1 MKLLKVIIFVLCA
14 ICISTPL
21 VFAICNGSNGN
32 DQLTSVNNQ
41 NNPYVTG
48 DFENCLRERD
58 TLLENKDYRK
68 AFSYLRTLCEKYKDS
83 ESCNLTYSTYFAM
96 QDDSVNVSSSEQN
109 VTLYEVLYYLDLG
122 CKLNNYDSC
131 MKAARL
137 YEYGTKPGAS
147 SQVKGYNVAY
157 DAQEAKKYYKRVCE
171 SVSDNAI
178 EACSHVVE
186 LSRQSNKNIPLADSF
201 VDNLVKKL
209 N

>member
-1 MKLLKVIIFVLCA
+1 MKLLKVFVFILCVV
-14 ICISTPL
+14 CVSTPL
-21 VFAICNGSNGN
+21 VFAICNGNNSLDGGMSQTNASN
-32 DQLTSVNNQ
+32 D
-41 NNPYVTG
+41 PYASE
-48 DFENCLRERD
+48 DFAKCIEERD
-58 TLLENKDYRK
+58 QLLENKDYRK

-96 QDDSVNVSSSEQN
+96 QEDSVNVSPSDQN
-109 VTLYEVLYYLDLG
+109 ITLYEVLYYLDLG

-137 YEYGTKPGAS
+137 YEYGSKPGAS

-171 SVSDNAI
+171 SVSDNAMD
-178 EACSHVVE
+178 ACSRVVE
-186 LSRQSNKNIPLADSF
+186 LSRQNSNVPLADSF
-201 VDNLVKKL
+201 VNNLVKKL

>member
-1 MKLLKVIIFVLCA
+1 MKLLKVFIFC
-14 ICISTPL
+14 ICVISVSTPL
-21 VFAICNGSNGN
+21 VFAICNNNNVGKTEAFNTGSSDVLETEGN
-32 DQLTSVNNQ
+32 LAETMA
-41 NNPYVTG
+41 
-48 DFENCLRERD
+48 ERD
-58 TLLENKDYRK
+58 RLLHNRDYQK

-96 QDDSVNVSSSEQN
+96 QDDSVNVSPSAQN
-109 VTLYEVLYYLDLG
+109 ITLYEVLYYLDLG

-137 YEYGTKPGAS
+137 YEYGSKPGAS
-147 SQVKGYNVAY
+147 QMKGYNIDY

-171 SVSDNAI
+171 SVSDSAMD
-178 EACSHVVE
+178 ACSRVVE
-186 LSRQSNKNIPLADSF
+186 LSRQSNRNVPLADSF

>member
-1 MKLLKVIIFVLCA
+1 MKLLKIFVFCLCVV
-14 ICISTPL
+14 CVSTPL
-21 VFAICNGSNGN
+21 VFAICNGN
-32 DQLTSVNNQ
+32 TSLEGGMSQ
-41 NNPYVTG
+41 TNNPNDPCASG
-48 DFENCLRERD
+48 DVALCIEERD
-58 TLLENKDYRK
+58 QLLENKDYRK

-96 QDDSVNVSSSEQN
+96 QEDSVNVSPSDQN
-109 VTLYEVLYYLDLG
+109 ITLYEVLYYLDLG

-137 YEYGTKPGAS
+137 YEYGSKPGAS

-171 SVSDNAI
+171 SVSDNAMD
-178 EACSHVVE
+178 ACSRVVE
-186 LSRQSNKNIPLADSF
+186 LSRQSSNVPLADSF

>member
-1 MKLLKVIIFVLCA
+1 MKLIKIFIFCICV

-21 VFAICNGSNGN
+21 VFAICNSSNLENREILNTADNG
-32 DQLTSVNNQ
+32 TSASEDNLA
-41 NNPYVTG
+41 
-48 DFENCLRERD
+48 NCLAERD
-58 TLLENKDYRK
+58 RLLEHRDYHK

-96 QDDSVNVSSSEQN
+96 QDNSVNVSPSAQN

-137 YEYGTKPGAS
+137 YEYGAKPGAS
-147 SQVKGYNVAY
+147 QMKGYNIAY
-157 DAQEAKKYYKRVCE
+157 DATEAKKYYKRVCE
-171 SVSDNAI
+171 SVSDSAMD
-178 EACSHVVE
+178 ACSRVVE
-186 LSRQSNKNIPLADSF
+186 LSRQNNRNVPLADSF